1 MIGNPARTRK
11 SMKITRITTHQV
23 EIPLKPARRMISAL
37 GQHTVSRY
45 VLVRVETDAGID
57 GAGEATV
64 MPRWSGETAWGAQA
78 IIDHVF
84 APLLLGCDPADV
96 GHIDHLMDR
105 AAANNWFAKSAIE
118 MACWDIQG
126 KDAGKPLF
134 ELLGGAVR
142 PLPIRCRFSMG
153 AYPLDRA
160 RQRAA
165 ELIEEGFTTIKVKVG
180 TDVEEDIA
188 RVEAVRQTIGPGH
201 DLVIDANA
209 GWDAPTAIAAMAR
222 MESQDVGLFEQPTTK
237 GDFHALAEVR
247 RAIACPVMA
256 DDIVFDL
263 ADARE
268 CLRYEACD
276 VISLYPGK
284 NGSIGKSLEIAA
296 LAAEHDVACSIGSN
310 LELDVAAAA
319 MCHLVV
325 ACRNMQVETYPGD
338 ILGPD
343 YHEQRVAKN
352 PIVINGPVIETP
364 TGPGLGVEV
373 DWEQVSRLAPQA

>member
-1 MIGNPARTRK
+1 
-11 SMKITRITTHQV
+11 MKITRISSYQV

-45 VLVRVETDAGID
+45 VLVRVETDAGIE

-64 MPRWSGETAWGAQA
+64 MSRWSGETAWGAQA

-84 APLLLGCDPADV
+84 APLLVGCDPSDIP
-96 GHIDHLMDR
+96 GIDHVMDR
-105 AAANNWFAKSAIE
+105 AAADNWFAKSAIE

-126 KDAGKPLF
+126 KEAGKPVY

-142 PLPIRCRFSMG
+142 PLPITCRFSMG
-153 AYPLDRA
+153 AYPIDRA

-180 TDVEEDIA
+180 TDIDEDVA
-188 RVEAVRQTIGPGH
+188 RVAAVRETIGPEH
-201 DLVIDANA
+201 ELVIDANA
-209 GWDAPTAIAAMAR
+209 GWDAATSIAAMDR
-222 MESQDVGLFEQPTTK
+222 MAGDRVGLFEQPTTK

-247 RAIACPVMA
+247 RAISCPVMA

-263 ADARE
+263 PDALE
-268 CLRYEACD
+268 CIRHEACD
-276 VISLYPGK
+276 VISLHPGK
-284 NGSIGKSLEIAA
+284 NGGIRKAWEIAG

-310 LELDVAAAA
+310 LEFDIAAAA

-325 ACRNMQVETYPGD
+325 ACPNMQVETYPGD

-343 YHEQRVAKN
+343 YHEARVATN
-352 PIVINGPVIETP
+352 PIVVNGPVIETP
-364 TGPGLGVEV
+364 AGPGLGVDV
-373 DWEQVSRLAPQA
+373 DWDAVVRMAPGSG